1 MVSWAARK
9 WKSLNLSQHPRS
21 SIFDAKAGIGLS
33 SSFMKL
39 VSWYHNEW
47 GYRWVSTKS
56 VPSILTMCPTHLYS
70 AWGCL
75 FLRTSNRVL
84 DLIGHMA
91 LVNSKHWGLD
101 DPEDLGRLVYNE
113 NWEGCNLDGPSPKC
127 GIKRVVNAPNLSRRL
142 EAVVMWWVCWFAV
155 ELLRDTMYRALGQK
169 TLLISSCSHLE
180 LENHPALAT
189 VRNMTGHWY
198 LPKGIPILMMVM
210 IVTFSF
216 LLLPLSGRATSSGH
230 CGHEW
235 FV

>member
-39 VSWYHNEW
+39 VFWYHNEW

-127 GIKRVVNAPNLSRRL
+127 GIKRVVNAPNLSLSTWSRCH
-142 EAVVMWWVCWFAV
+142 VMSV
-155 ELLRDTMYRALGQK
+155 
-169 TLLISSCSHLE
+169 LICSWI
-180 LENHPALAT
+180 
-189 VRNMTGHWY
+189 VTGHYVQGTRAEDLAHRILFVLIWSWRTTLH
-198 LPKGIPILMMVM
+198 LPQSETWPGIDISQKV
-210 IVTFSF
+210 FQS
-216 LLLPLSGRATSSGH
+216 
-230 CGHEW
+230 CW
-235 FV
+235 WWW